1 MLLVLLM
8 QRMVLIDPLKLRSD
22 GGGVVLEGA
31 LTTHPLVADYLIA
44 ERTSCRVEILG
55 TDHGQKLLR
64 RNSNRKKQIDVD
76 ASIGEPP
83 ESLRTG
89 PWHVF
94 HADSEGRPLVI
105 LDIGAL
111 KRVPGT
117 PLVVSD
123 ERNRARVAVCRTTH
137 DDVHTMSSHGLTETG
152 QLTGPVVEV
161 DSERTHVVLLSAP
174 HDWK

>member
-44 ERTSCRVEILG
+44 ERTGSRVEILG
-55 TDHGQKLLR
+55 TDHGQKLLGR
-64 RNSNRKKQIDVD
+64 HSNRKEQIKVD

-83 ESLRTG
+83 ECLRTG
-89 PWHVF
+89 SCHVF
-94 HADSEGRPLVI
+94 HADSEGGPLVI
-105 LDIGAL
+105 VDIGAL

-123 ERNRARVAVCRTTH
+123 ERNRARVAVCRSTH
-137 DDVHTMSSHGLTETG
+137 DDVHATNSHGLTETG
-152 QLTGPVVEV
+152 ELTGTVLEL
-161 DSERTHVVLLSAP
+161 DSERTHVVLLLCGA
-174 HDWK
+174 